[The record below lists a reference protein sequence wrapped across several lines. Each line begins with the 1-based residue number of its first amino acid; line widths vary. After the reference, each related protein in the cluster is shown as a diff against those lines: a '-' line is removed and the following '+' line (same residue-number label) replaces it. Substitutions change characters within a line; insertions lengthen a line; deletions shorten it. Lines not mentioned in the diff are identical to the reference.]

1 MWYFF
6 NATDTENSLAK
17 RLKHRPEHI
26 ARLTEL
32 INAGRLLVAGAYPAI
47 DNVDPGQNGF
57 KGSLIIAEFDCIED
71 AQNWAKKEPFLLHG
85 VYSDIDIKLLKKSLP

>member
-1 MWYFF
+1 MWYVF

-17 RLKHRPEHI
+17 RLKYRPEHI

-32 INAGRLLVAGAYPAI
+32 INEGRLLVAGAYPAI
-47 DNVDPGQNGF
+47 DNVDPGKNGF

-71 AQNWAKKEPFLLHG
+71 AQDWAKKEPFLLHG